1 MKNQPATDTN
11 SIGCGVLGCAGGLIL
26 GLIGGGLLL
35 VVLSLLLATGSSIP
49 PASAAADAAPDLR
62 LTVTE
67 SFLSRA
73 IQDDTED
80 SVTVD
85 VLPDNQFKVVF
96 DTEVALFGAPL
107 PVQVTGLFGLQL
119 VGPSVEVR
127 LLDTQVLGVNLPPEL
142 TNFFDD
148 NLPSINQEVNQALQE
163 VSTAL
168 GAQLILT
175 DLSTDENRLRFEA
188 REAP

>member
-11 SIGCGVLGCAGGLIL
+11 SIGCGVLSCAGGLIL

-35 VVLSLLLATGSSIP
+35 VVLSLVLATTASIS
-49 PASAAADAAPDLR
+49 PAIAAADSGPDLR
-62 LTVTE
+62 VTVTE
-67 SFLSRA
+67 SFLSRTL
-73 IQDDTED
+73 QDGTED

-85 VLPDNQFKVVF
+85 VLPDNQFKVIF
-96 DTEVALFGAPL
+96 DTEVP
-107 PVQVTGLFGLQL
+107 
-119 VGPSVEVR
+119 
-127 LLDTQVLGVNLPPEL
+127 VLGVNLPPEL

-148 NLPSINQEVNQALQE
+148 NLPLINQEVNQALQE

-175 DLSTDENRLRFEA
+175 DLRTDETTLRFEA

>member
-1 MKNQPATDTN
+1 MKNQSATDTN

-35 VVLSLLLATGSSIP
+35 VVLSLVLATTSSIP
-49 PASAAADAAPDLR
+49 PVNAAADAAPDLR
-62 LTVTE
+62 ITVTE

-73 IQDDTED
+73 IQDGTED
-80 SVTVD
+80 TVTVD

-96 DTEVALFGAPL
+96 DTEVPVFGTPL

-119 VGPSVEVR
+119 MGQSVEVR